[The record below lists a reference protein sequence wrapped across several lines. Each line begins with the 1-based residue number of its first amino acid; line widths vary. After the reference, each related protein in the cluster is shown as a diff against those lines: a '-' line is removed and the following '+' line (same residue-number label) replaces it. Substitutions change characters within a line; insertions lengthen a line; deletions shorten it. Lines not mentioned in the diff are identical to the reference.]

1 MRRRLLVLLLL
12 TLVSTS
18 AFASGFHG
26 SGTRSEPPADNP
38 QIGSGADAGSTDGRG
53 IMGSGGLQ
61 RRIVFALL
69 SVFRP
74 DTVRGR

>member
-1 MRRRLLVLLLL
+1 MRKKLFVLLVLLAL
-12 TLVSTS
+12 STS
-18 AFASGFHG
+18 AFADGVIG

-69 SVFRP
+69 SAFRL
-74 DTVRGR
+74 DAVRGR